1 MSESPLLDRNLDP
14 DDSRAF
20 AGAIAQRFF
29 SLSIDMLCV
38 LGFDGYFR
46 RLSPA
51 WERVLGYTL
60 PELKSR
66 PFIEFVHP
74 EDRDR
79 TLDQNR
85 DVRGGGQA
93 LSFENRYVC
102 KDGSCRW
109 FLWNAT
115 RDPGEHAIYSVA
127 RDITERKAAEA
138 ERVRLTSELQ
148 TALSEVKTLRDI
160 LPICSYCRKIR
171 DDENFWHS
179 VEEYLRRHTGTL
191 FSHGICPDCF
201 AVHWQTLLHQEQG
214 S

>member
-1 MSESPLLDRNLDP
+1 MSPSLLLDRNLDL

-20 AGAIAQRFF
+20 AGAIAERFF

-60 PELKSR
+60 AELKAR

-79 TLDQNR
+79 TLNQNR
-85 DVRGGGQA
+85 GVRGGEQA

-102 KDGSCRW
+102 KDGSFRW
-109 FLWNAT
+109 FFWNAT
-115 RDPGEHAIYSVA
+115 RDPVEQVIYSVA
-127 RDITERKAAEA
+127 RDITARKAAEV
-138 ERVRLTSELQ
+138 ERQRLTSELQ
-148 TALSEVKTLRDI
+148 TALAEVKTLRDI

-179 VEEYLRRHTGTL
+179 VEGYLLEHTGTR
-191 FSHGICPDCF
+191 FSHGICPDCLAHHVEPAF
-201 AVHWQTLLHQEQG
+201 QE
-214 S
+214 SR

>member
-1 MSESPLLDRNLDP
+1 MSESPLLDRNFDP
-14 DDSRAF
+14 DDSLAF

-60 PELKSR
+60 RELKSR

-74 EDRDR
+74 EDRER
-79 TLDQNR
+79 TLNQNR

-115 RDPGEHAIYSVA
+115 RDPGEQAIYSVA
-127 RDITERKAAEA
+127 HDITERKVAEA
-138 ERVRLTSELQ
+138 ERERLTSELQ

-171 DDENFWHS
+171 DDENFWQS
-179 VEEYLRRHTGTL
+179 VEGYLLRHTGTL

-201 AVHWQTLLHQEQG
+201 AEHMEPLLHEP

>member
-1 MSESPLLDRNLDP
+1 MMSESPLLDRNLDP

-60 PELKSR
+60 AELKSR

-79 TLDQNR
+79 TLNQNR
-85 DVRGGGQA
+85 DVRGGGQMNFRLWSA
-93 LSFENRYVC
+93 AMAAYAACF
-102 KDGSCRW
+102 GSPS
-109 FLWNAT
+109 T
-115 RDPGEHAIYSVA
+115 RFVIEM
-127 RDITERKAAEA
+127 
-138 ERVRLTSELQ
+138 
-148 TALSEVKTLRDI
+148 
-160 LPICSYCRKIR
+160 
-171 DDENFWHS
+171 
-179 VEEYLRRHTGTL
+179 
-191 FSHGICPDCF
+191 
-201 AVHWQTLLHQEQG
+201 
-214 S
+214 